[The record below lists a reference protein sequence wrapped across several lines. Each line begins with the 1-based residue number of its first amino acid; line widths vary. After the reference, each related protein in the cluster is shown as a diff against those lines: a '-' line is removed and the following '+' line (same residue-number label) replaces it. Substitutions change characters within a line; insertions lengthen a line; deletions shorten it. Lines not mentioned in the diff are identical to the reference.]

1 MSFKTSYIYD
11 IVNRISPEI
20 KRIKN
25 DIKDSS
31 RDVAKSTKN
40 MSRSFGG
47 FKKSIQRARGSLKK
61 LRRDTKRFANE
72 NKGKI
77 KAGIVAGAVAAS
89 TSFGIMEKGLVNVLN
104 LLNKDD
110 ALKFAKKLELLQKE
124 AVLAG
129 FTMEDTNQGLFNLIS
144 SVGVGSNTLET
155 FAKAQIL
162 AKGGAS
168 DLGSVINGL
177 GKVLNSFGKD
187 TANVDEIVNSF
198 FTAQKFGTTDVGK
211 LAANIG
217 TVSGSAKV
225 LGLDIK
231 DTLSILAILAN
242 TLKST
247 EQASTSFT
255 ALMTSLSNPPKESEK
270 LLKQI
275 GITTGATAIKAK
287 GFVNVLE
294 EVMFASK
301 KYPDIIGKAITSEEA
316 RKTALNLS
324 SESIQTIRKSIKQIS
339 EDTKNGTGLQSAYND
354 VLDTQADT
362 WARLKGSIKVFGSTL
377 GGVVSTPLKATLDI
391 LTQLLNGITATTDAI
406 DSVIKMA
413 KKLPDSIGSFKDERK
428 KQGLGFFE
436 AVGVAT
442 KEFINQGND
451 SFNKNVQF
459 IENAKKEKIQ
469 IELINKIEAS
479 SNSTIKSEIK
489 SSGNAIVNN
498 VARNPLL

>member
-1 MSFKTSYIYD
+1 M
-11 IVNRISPEI
+11 
-20 KRIKN
+20 
-25 DIKDSS
+25 
-31 RDVAKSTKN
+31 
-40 MSRSFGG
+40 
-47 FKKSIQRARGSLKK
+47 
-61 LRRDTKRFANE
+61 
-72 NKGKI
+72 
-77 KAGIVAGAVAAS
+77 
-89 TSFGIMEKGLVNVLN
+89 
-104 LLNKDD
+104 
-110 ALKFAKKLELLQKE
+110 
-124 AVLAG
+124 
-129 FTMEDTNQGLFNLIS
+129 
-144 SVGVGSNTLET
+144 
-155 FAKAQIL
+155 
-162 AKGGAS
+162 
-168 DLGSVINGL
+168 
-177 GKVLNSFGKD
+177 
-187 TANVDEIVNSF
+187 
-198 FTAQKFGTTDVGK
+198 
-211 LAANIG
+211 
-217 TVSGSAKV
+217 